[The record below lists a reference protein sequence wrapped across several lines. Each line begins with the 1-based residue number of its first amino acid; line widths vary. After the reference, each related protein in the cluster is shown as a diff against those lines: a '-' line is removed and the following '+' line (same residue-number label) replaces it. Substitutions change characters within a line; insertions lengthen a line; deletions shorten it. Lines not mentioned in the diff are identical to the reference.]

1 MKSENLTN
9 SAEKAPKVAV
19 SFKVSPASKVKIAG
33 FAERNGQSVSEFCE
47 MHVLDACH
55 RMAGEGESLE
65 AGTFAEEIQGIF
77 KQAFIEFRENVLEL
91 LEEREAFKEEPDEA
105 EFLELL
111 GLPEKLE
118 EKLNA
123 FLEEAVAH
131 SAAEDKEPLDEAD
144 ILHRLLAYACKHLAS
159 KPAFFGKPYVGEV
172 EII

>member
-1 MKSENLTN
+1 MNLDHQT
-9 SAEKAPKVAV
+9 EKAPKVAV
-19 SFKVSPASKVKIAG
+19 SFKVSPASKVKIAE

-55 RMAGEGESLE
+55 RMTGEGETLE

-77 KQAFIEFRENVLEL
+77 KEAFIEFRENVLEL
-91 LEEREAFKEEPDEA
+91 LEEREASREETDEA
-105 EFLELL
+105 EFLEFL

-144 ILHRLLAYACKHLAS
+144 ILHRMLAYACKNLSS
-159 KPAFFGKPYVGEV
+159 KPTFFGNTYVGDV
-172 EII
+172 DIS